1 MPKVLSYD
9 EWAKLKQA
17 DHVNHDGYLD
27 SSPNNTNPYN
37 IIPSADI
44 TMDGVSRRLKLTP
57 EKGESIIAEPNSG
70 SYNFGDSSWVLEIPQ
85 D

>member
-1 MPKVLSYD
+1 
-9 EWAKLKQA
+9 
-17 DHVNHDGYLD
+17 
-27 SSPNNTNPYN
+27 
-37 IIPSADI
+37 
-44 TMDGVSRRLKLTP
+44 MDGVSRRLKLTP